1 MEAERIPVFNS
12 KLRAI
17 CKAWRLCYVQINLF
31 NWGQL
36 CYTAGCHAI
45 AEVKTSVGL
54 SSPIQNVWLDLRI
67 GIDMVVV

>member
-1 MEAERIPVFNS
+1 M
-12 KLRAI
+12 
-17 CKAWRLCYVQINLF
+17 QINLF